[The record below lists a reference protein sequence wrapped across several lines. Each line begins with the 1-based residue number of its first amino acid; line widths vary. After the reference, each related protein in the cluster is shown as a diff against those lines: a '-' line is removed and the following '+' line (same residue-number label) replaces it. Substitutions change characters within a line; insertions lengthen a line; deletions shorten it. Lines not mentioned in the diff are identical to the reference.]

1 MLRNIR
7 RIAGPCDGETVMARI
22 LFINGASSFDGAS
35 LRERPLGGT
44 ETVVVQL
51 AEALAARGH
60 DLTVLTGQAAPL
72 DLNGV
77 SWRPVRAGETVE
89 ADLAI
94 AISDATNLNHAK
106 APKRVVWI
114 HNTRAFDRFWRK
126 CGPLATFR
134 YWPAAVVLGGYH
146 ESKVSRL
153 IPYSRRVVIPHA
165 IAEPFTTA
173 APADLVPPPRAIHFS
188 QPYRDAQN
196 LVRIWIEAIHP
207 AAPEAEFHIFG
218 GDWRPEG
225 YSDARLAE
233 SGIVPRE
240 RLSKDALVAEMRRAR
255 AMLYRGHKDET
266 FCLAAA
272 ESIAMGLPVV
282 TAGIGSLRERVRHE
296 ETGLIG
302 ETDSEFAA
310 AAVRLLTDNALWTR
324 LHDEGLATRGDI
336 GWDAVAG
343 MWEEAFL
350 CG

>member
-1 MLRNIR
+1 MAH
-7 RIAGPCDGETVMARI
+7 IA
-22 LFINGASSFDGAS
+22 FIYGASSFDGAS
-35 LRERPLGGT
+35 LRKRPLGGT
-44 ETVVVQL
+44 ETVVAQL

-60 DLTVLTGQAAPL
+60 RVKVLTGQTEPL

-77 SWRPVRAGETVE
+77 SWRPVRDGEIVD

-106 APKRVVWI
+106 APCRVVWI

-134 YWPAAVVLGGYH
+134 YWPAAVVMGAYH
-146 ESKVSRL
+146 DSKVSRF

-173 APADLVPPPRAIHFS
+173 APADTVPPPRAIHFS

-196 LVRIWIEAIHP
+196 LVRIWVDAIHP
-207 AAPEAEFHIFG
+207 AAPDAVFDIFC

-225 YSDARLAE
+225 YSDGQLAD
-233 SGIVPRE
+233 SGIVLRE
-240 RLSKDALVAEMRRAR
+240 RLSKEELAAEMRQAR
-255 AMLYRGHKDET
+255 AMLYRGYKDET

-282 TAGIGSLRERVRHE
+282 TAGIGALKERVRHG

-302 ETDSEFAA
+302 ESDEAFAA
-310 AAVRLLTDNALWTR
+310 AAVRLLSDDDLWRR
-324 LHDEGLATRGDI
+324 LHDAGLATRGGI
-336 GWDAVAG
+336 GWDAIAAE
-343 MWEEAFL
+343 WEQAFL
-350 CG
+350 GN